1 MNNIFKLH
9 LKNSSVG
16 IFSFLF
22 LVTLTFNNVNSE
34 EHDLINITE
43 NDFEKILNRNSVK
56 FSEYE
61 NPRNLLDDFLGKR
74 NEPNESPFK
83 TNFQDLS
90 LQIDSKNLKGLYM
103 TKLSEMKEKNKI
115 KDKNKWSFFKKKI

>member
-22 LVTLTFNNVNSE
+22 LVTLTFNNVKSE